1 MICSW
6 QEELLPGPASLS
18 TRISVHEQMKYPSVD
33 VGIDVGGGVL
43 RFSDEWES
51 NHSVK
56 ALLLILNKCR
66 DLVTHSSIVVPFF
79 NSNSSL
85 NAVMIKM
92 LPVPRDRAG
101 GCLHLMLW
109 SSDRSCASCFKDNNF
124 HGD

>member
-6 QEELLPGPASLS
+6 QEELLPRPASLS

-33 VGIDVGGGVL
+33 VGIDVGGRVF

-66 DLVTHSSIVVPFF
+66 DLVAHSSIVVPFF
-79 NSNSSL
+79 FIL
-85 NAVMIKM
+85 I
-92 LPVPRDRAG
+92 
-101 GCLHLMLW
+101 HL
-109 SSDRSCASCFKDNNF
+109 
-124 HGD
+124 

>member
-79 NSNSSL
+79 YSNSSL

-109 SSDRSCASCFKDNNF
+109 SSDRPCASCFKDNF
-124 HGD
+124 HED